1 MAEALG
7 ITGTVLAI
15 VELSAK
21 IGSHCVEY
29 YKAVKNAGDD
39 ITRVMEEVNGLRA
52 IASNALELLKGPRGA
67 ELKASG
73 QLVTTVRRAED
84 LLKQLESKLRP
95 STAREVLSRMHILR
109 ALKWPFKSKEIE
121 GVVKDIEQ
129 CTRTLSIGLQLDIAV
144 GVLDIDEKLALDK
157 LPTAPGAS
165 YDSQA
170 EELSA
175 TCLPNTR
182 VELLQKIR
190 AWANDPTSQAVFWLK
205 GMAGTGKSTVSRT
218 VAQEMAEHRQL
229 GASFF
234 FKRGEADRSN
244 ASKVFTTM
252 ALQLVSH
259 LPMLAQHVKEVIDA
273 EPRIYDK
280 RLQNQF
286 EKLIFEPLLKVQQQP
301 CNNRY
306 VIIVVD
312 ALDECERDDH
322 IKTVVRL
329 LCRVKDIQ
337 SPRLK
342 VFITSR
348 PELPVRLGFSQ
359 DAVKG
364 TYDDFLLHEIP
375 PSIVEHDISAFLQH
389 ELEKIRADYNSD
401 VPDDRQLPPTWPDQ
415 SDIKTLVMMA
425 VPLFIFAATTCR
437 FLTQRRF
444 GDPRHQLRQVLEYKT
459 GTGSSEVDLQSKLEL
474 TYQPAL
480 EQQLT
485 ELSPFDQEKVIEEF
499 RRIVGPIVILK
510 SPLSTT
516 ALENLLGIP
525 RHVIDGRLDMLHS
538 VLSIPKSPTSPVRLL
553 HLSFR
558 DFLVDP
564 KQQSRNRFWVDERQT
579 HRQLAAKCLALLKQ
593 SLHEDMCDLRAPA
606 TLRATVDVQKI
617 NNDLSPEVQYACL
630 HWTYHTDQ
638 AGASDSLA
646 RDVDDF
652 FRSHFLHWLETLSL
666 MGRAYDSLSLLKS
679 LQNKLTISCESELRE
694 LLSDA
699 ARFIRLNL
707 FAIDAAPLQ
716 LYSSSIVF
724 TPHESIVRQTFEGKV
739 PSWVLLRPHADMNWD
754 QCLQKFQGHS
764 RPVNSVAFSH
774 NSTLVASASN
784 DKTVRIWHA
793 DTGECMQE
801 LKGHSRPVS
810 SVAFSHNST
819 LVASASKDKTVRI
832 WHTDT
837 GECMQELKGH
847 SSWVNLVAFSHDST
861 LVASASSDK
870 TVRIWHADTGEC
882 MQKLKGHSSPVNS
895 VAFSHNSTLV
905 ASASYDDTVRIW
917 HTYTGEC
924 MQELKGHSSSVNS
937 VAFSHDST
945 LVASA
950 SYDDTVRIW
959 HTDTGECMQELKGHS
974 RWVNSVAF
982 SHDSTLVASASY
994 DGTVR
999 IWHADTGEY
1008 MQELKGHSSNVY
1020 SVAFSHD
1027 STLVAS
1033 ASSDKTVRIWHAGT
1047 GECTQAVNIG
1057 GVTQTLSFEPSNAY
1071 LRTDKAT
1078 IATDKASLRQSVS
1091 KSNGKYDTTRLRIDI
1106 GISPDGNWITWH
1118 DQNLLWLPVEFR
1130 PACSALQDSTLAIG
1144 CHSGKVIVLR
1154 LANP

>member
-7 ITGTVLAI
+7 IAGTVLAI
-15 VELSAK
+15 AELSAK

-29 YKAVKNAGDD
+29 YKAVKNAQDD
-39 ITRVMEEVNGLRA
+39 ITRVMEEVHSLGV
-52 IASNALELLKGPRGA
+52 IANNALDLLKGPRGA

-84 LLKQLESKLRP
+84 LLKQLEFKLRP
-95 STAREVLSRMHILR
+95 STAREVFSRMHILR
-109 ALKWPFKSKEIE
+109 ALKWPFKSKEVE
-121 GVVKDIEQ
+121 GVIKNIAQ
-129 CTRTLSIGLQLDIAV
+129 CTRTFSIGLQLDMATT
-144 GVLDIDEKLALDK
+144 VLSIDEKLALDK

-175 TCLPNTR
+175 TCLPDTR

-280 RLQNQF
+280 RLQDQF

-375 PSIVEHDISAFLQH
+375 RPIVEHDISAFLQH
-389 ELEKIRADYNSD
+389 ELAKIRADYNSD
-401 VPDDRQLPPTWPDQ
+401 VPGDRQLPPTWPDQ

-437 FLTQRRF
+437 FLRQRRF

-485 ELSPFDQEKVIEEF
+485 ELSPFDQEKDIEQF
-499 RRIVGPIVILK
+499 RCIVGAIVILK

-516 ALENLLGIP
+516 ALESLLGIP

-538 VLSIPKSPTSPVRLL
+538 VLSIPKSSTSPVRLL

-564 KQQSRNRFWVDERQT
+564 KRQSKNRFWVDERQT
-579 HRQLAAKCLALLKQ
+579 HHRLAAKCLALLNQ

-638 AGASDSLA
+638 AGASESLA
-646 RDVDDF
+646 SDVYDF
-652 FRSHFLHWLETLSL
+652 LRSHFLHWLETLSL
-666 MGRAYDSLSLLKS
+666 MGRAYESLSLLKS
-679 LQNKLTISCESELRE
+679 LQSNLAMLCESELRDF
-694 LLSDA
+694 LSDA

-716 LYSSSIVF
+716 LYSSAIVF
-724 TPHESIVRQTFEGKV
+724 APHESVVRQTFEGKV
-739 PSWVLLRPHADMNWD
+739 PSWILLQPHADMNWD
-754 QCLQKFQGHS
+754 QCLQKFQGHIDC
-764 RPVNSVAFSH
+764 VNSVAFSH
-774 NSTLVASASN
+774 DSTLVASASH

-793 DTGECMQE
+793 DTGECAQE
-801 LKGHSRPVS
+801 LKGHSDWVR
-810 SVAFSHNST
+810 SVAFSHDST
-819 LVASASKDKTVRI
+819 LVASASYDNTVWIWHADTGECTQELEGHSGWVNSVAFSHDSMLVASASRDKTVRI
-832 WHTDT
+832 WHADT
-837 GECMQELKGH
+837 GECTQELEGH
-847 SSWVNLVAFSHDST
+847 SGWVNSVAFSHDSM

-882 MQKLKGHSSPVNS
+882 TQELKGHSDWVNS
-895 VAFSHNSTLV
+895 VAFSHDSMLV
-905 ASASYDDTVRIW
+905 ASASDDDTVRIW
-917 HTYTGEC
+917 HADTGEC
-924 MQELKGHSSSVNS
+924 TQELKGHSGSVNS

-950 SYDDTVRIW
+950 SANKTVRIW
-959 HTDTGECMQELKGHS
+959 HADTGECTQELKGHS
-974 RWVNSVAF
+974 GSVNSVAF
-982 SHDSTLVASASY
+982 SHDSTLVASAS
-994 DGTVR
+994 
-999 IWHADTGEY
+999 A
-1008 MQELKGHSSNVY
+1008 
-1020 SVAFSHD
+1020 
-1027 STLVAS
+1027 
-1033 ASSDKTVRIWHAGT
+1033 DKTRF
-1047 GECTQAVNIG
+1047 C
-1057 GVTQTLSFEPSNAY
+1057 
-1071 LRTDKAT
+1071 
-1078 IATDKASLRQSVS
+1078 
-1091 KSNGKYDTTRLRIDI
+1091 
-1106 GISPDGNWITWH
+1106 
-1118 DQNLLWLPVEFR
+1118 
-1130 PACSALQDSTLAIG
+1130 
-1144 CHSGKVIVLR
+1144 
-1154 LANP
+1154 

>member
-7 ITGTVLAI
+7 IAGTVLAI

-39 ITRVMEEVNGLRA
+39 ITRVMEEVNSLRA
-52 IASNALELLKGPRGA
+52 IANNALELLKGPRGA

-84 LLKQLESKLRP
+84 LLKQLEFKLRP
-95 STAREVLSRMHILR
+95 STAREVFSRMRILR

-121 GVVKDIEQ
+121 DVVKDIEQ

-175 TCLPNTR
+175 TCLPDTR

-218 VAQEMAEHRQL
+218 VAQEMDEHRQL

-244 ASKVFTTM
+244 ASKVFTTI

-259 LPMLAQHVKEVIDA
+259 LPMLAQHIKEVIDA

-280 RLQNQF
+280 RLQDQF
-286 EKLIFEPLLKVQQQP
+286 EKLIFEPLLKVQRQP
-301 CNNRY
+301 YNNRY

-329 LCRVKDIQ
+329 LCRVKDIR

-359 DAVKG
+359 EAVKG

-375 PSIVEHDISAFLQH
+375 QSIVEHDISAFLQH

-401 VPDDRQLPPTWPDQ
+401 VPGDRQLPPTWPDQ

-485 ELSPFDQEKVIEEF
+485 ELSPFDQEKVIEQF

-538 VLSIPKSPTSPVRLL
+538 VLSIPKSSTSPVRLL

-564 KQQSRNRFWVDERQT
+564 KQQSRNRFWVDERRT

-617 NNDLSPEVQYACL
+617 NKDLSPEVQYACL

-638 AGASDSLA
+638 AGASESLA

-652 FRSHFLHWLETLSL
+652 LRSHFLHWLETISL
-666 MGRAYDSLSLLKS
+666 MGRAFDSLSLLKS
-679 LQNKLTISCESELRE
+679 LQNKLTISCEGELRDF
-694 LLSDA
+694 LSDA

-716 LYSSSIVF
+716 LYSSAIVF
-724 TPHESIVRQTFEGKV
+724 APHESIVRQTFEGKV
-739 PSWVLLRPHADMNWD
+739 PSWILLRPHADMNWD
-754 QCLQKFQGHS
+754 QCLQRFQGH
-764 RPVNSVAFSH
+764 
-774 NSTLVASASN
+774 
-784 DKTVRIWHA
+784 I
-793 DTGECMQE
+793 
-801 LKGHSRPVS
+801 
-810 SVAFSHNST
+810 
-819 LVASASKDKTVRI
+819 
-832 WHTDT
+832 
-837 GECMQELKGH
+837 
-847 SSWVNLVAFSHDST
+847 DS
-861 LVASASSDK
+861 
-870 TVRIWHADTGEC
+870 I
-882 MQKLKGHSSPVNS
+882 
-895 VAFSHNSTLV
+895 
-905 ASASYDDTVRIW
+905 
-917 HTYTGEC
+917 
-924 MQELKGHSSSVNS
+924 NS

-950 SYDDTVRIW
+950 SDDNTVRIW
-959 HTDTGECMQELKGHS
+959 QADTGECMQELKGHS
-974 RWVNSVAF
+974 GWVSSVAF
-982 SHDSTLVASASY
+982 SHDSTLVASASG
-994 DGTVR
+994 DKTTVR
-999 IWHADTGEY
+999 IWHADTGECT
-1008 MQELKGHSSNVY
+1008 QELKGHSDYVR

-1033 ASSDKTVRIWHAGT
+1033 ASWDKTVRIWHADT

-1057 GVTQTLSFEPSNAY
+1057 GVTRTLSFEPSNAY

-1078 IATDKASLRQSVS
+1078 IALNKASLRQSVWEL
-1091 KSNGKYDTTRLRIDI
+1091 NNEDDTTRLRIDI
-1106 GISPDGNWITWH
+1106 GISPDDSWITWH

-1130 PACSALQDSTLAIG
+1130 PSCSALLGSTLAIG
-1144 CHSGKVIVLR
+1144 CPSGRVVVLR